1 MIELF
6 STQFWIAILFIF
18 QFIFVIFLFVLVKKN
33 NRLNEFLD
41 DQDQWDAETKESM
54 QTAKHVSSVIEMLEP
69 LMREAR
75 KTAQKFDE
83 QIKEKKRLLKELN
96 DALDNRIININLL
109 LSRAETQHKKMVE
122 KHNAMVNVVMPESTV
137 KNNISPGQ
145 ASDQMRD
152 QTRDQ
157 SGDQMGSQAGDMGIG
172 QQHQIIQMYEQ
183 NIDMDNIAQKL
194 SVPRGEVQMVIDL
207 KEKFLEMERRHP

>member
-6 STQFWIAILFIF
+6 STQFWIAILFIL
-18 QFIFVIFLFVLVKKN
+18 QFVFVIFLFILVKKN
-33 NRLNEFLD
+33 NRLNELFE

-69 LMREAR
+69 LMRESR

-109 LSRAETQHKKMVE
+109 LSRSETQHKNMVE

-137 KNNISPGQ
+137 KNNISPDQAKDPASGQ
-145 ASDQMRD
+145 TSD
-152 QTRDQ
+152 
-157 SGDQMGSQAGDMGIG
+157 QAGDMGIG
-172 QQHQIIQMYEQ
+172 QQHQIIQMYEK